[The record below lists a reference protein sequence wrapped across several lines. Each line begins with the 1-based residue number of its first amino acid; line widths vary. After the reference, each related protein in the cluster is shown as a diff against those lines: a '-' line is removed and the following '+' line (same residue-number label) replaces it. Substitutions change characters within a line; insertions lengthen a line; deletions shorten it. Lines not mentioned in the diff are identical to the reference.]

1 MSDELRVI
9 SKEDKYNNV
18 LLKKSPAICRSFVNR
33 FLLAFQFLTIM
44 PLKVKGNISEKE
56 IAQSATFF
64 PVVGVFQG
72 SLVLLSALLLSKVL
86 PSEIV
91 SGLIVLILII
101 SNGGFHLDGLADTFD
116 ALSVKSSGN
125 EAIDRQNRLSVMK
138 DSATGAI
145 GVTAIVLTI
154 LLKFLLIKN
163 LLATYTFPLVPYFM
177 LFLMPVFS
185 RWSMIP
191 AIFHGKSAR
200 QDGLGKIFIDNI
212 GAKEFLLSTTLT
224 VGCWFVLSFTLPLLS
239 YLPLLLLSL
248 FVLYILSFSATR
260 FFDKKFN
267 GLTGDNLGAIS
278 EISEVLF
285 LMMTSIWLRLSI

>member
-9 SKEDKYNNV
+9 SKEDKYTNV
-18 LLKKSPAICRSFVNR
+18 LLKKSPAIRRSFVTR

-44 PLKVKGNISEKE
+44 PLKVKGNISERE

-64 PVVGVFQG
+64 PVVGAFQG
-72 SLVLLSALLLSKVL
+72 LLILLSASLLSNVL

-91 SGLIVLILII
+91 SGLIILILIT

-163 LLATYTFPLVPYFM
+163 LLATYTFPLVSYFM

-185 RWSMIP
+185 KWSMIP

-212 GAKEFLLSTTLT
+212 GSKEFLLSTTVT
-224 VGCWFVLSFTLPLLS
+224 VGCWFVLSFTLSPVS
-239 YLPLLLLSL
+239 HLPFLLLTL
-248 FVLYILSFSATR
+248 FVLYISSFSATR

-285 LMMTSIWLRLSI
+285 LMMTLIWLRLSI

>member
-1 MSDELRVI
+1 MSAELRVI
-9 SKEDKYNNV
+9 SKEDKYDKV
-18 LLKKSPAICRSFVNR
+18 LLRQSPAIRRSFVTR

-44 PLKVKGNISEKE
+44 PLKVKGNISERE

-72 SLVLLSALLLSKVL
+72 LLILLSASLLSNVL

-91 SGLIVLILII
+91 SGLIILILIT

-163 LLATYTFPLVPYFM
+163 L
-177 LFLMPVFS
+177 
-185 RWSMIP
+185 
-191 AIFHGKSAR
+191 
-200 QDGLGKIFIDNI
+200 FIM
-212 GAKEFLLSTTLT
+212 K
-224 VGCWFVLSFTLPLLS
+224 V
-239 YLPLLLLSL
+239 LLL
-248 FVLYILSFSATR
+248 T
-260 FFDKKFN
+260 
-267 GLTGDNLGAIS
+267 
-278 EISEVLF
+278 
-285 LMMTSIWLRLSI
+285 